1 MKRNRILFCILWVLS
16 VVGISF
22 YGGPVSYGF
31 FALLTLIP
39 IFSFG
44 YLLCVMFFFRIYQEL
59 DSKNLVANHTVP
71 FFFKLMNEYFFGFA
85 SIRVRFF
92 SSFSTISGLDDGI
105 EYELLPKTGITKQTD
120 LVCKYRGEYEVGIK
134 QVEMQDFLRL
144 FRLSHHNKETLR
156 VMVRPDLVTLEEL
169 HGVETLDALA
179 RDSVA
184 RQTEPDVLVRRFEAG
199 DDLRHVNWKASARSG
214 ELLTRKFVGEE
225 REGISIL
232 VSTWRCSEDPLR
244 HLPAENKLLEAVLAL
259 AFFFAK
265 RKIPVRTYIGAK
277 ETSQHTLS
285 ELGEFE
291 NYYSMIAGVE
301 FREDAKEAD
310 FLAILASQRELFASK
325 TAFLVLQE
333 WTQEAEGMVRL
344 LSENHVQAVVYLI
357 SEELPERVSG
367 FGISRASLIWVKPD
381 ADLREVM

>member
-134 QVEMQDFLRL
+134 QVEMQ
-144 FRLSHHNKETLR
+144 
-156 VMVRPDLVTLEEL
+156 
-169 HGVETLDALA
+169 
-179 RDSVA
+179 
-184 RQTEPDVLVRRFEAG
+184 
-199 DDLRHVNWKASARSG
+199 
-214 ELLTRKFVGEE
+214 
-225 REGISIL
+225 
-232 VSTWRCSEDPLR
+232 
-244 HLPAENKLLEAVLAL
+244 
-259 AFFFAK
+259 
-265 RKIPVRTYIGAK
+265 
-277 ETSQHTLS
+277 
-285 ELGEFE
+285 
-291 NYYSMIAGVE
+291 
-301 FREDAKEAD
+301 
-310 FLAILASQRELFASK
+310 
-325 TAFLVLQE
+325 
-333 WTQEAEGMVRL
+333 
-344 LSENHVQAVVYLI
+344 
-357 SEELPERVSG
+357 
-367 FGISRASLIWVKPD
+367 
-381 ADLREVM
+381 